1 MSMRDNNDIAAK
13 IVYEAMRWA
22 VANQQGLRDGK
33 TPSWVDHG
41 NGFAQEEAR
50 SAADA
55 IIAALPDMIKPLVWD
70 DYPMGSSCKID
81 NDDYSINYW
90 EHEGVFVDAYTTMH
104 RQPTLELAKAA
115 ANAHHRAAIM
125 AAFNLT

>member
-1 MSMRDNNDIAAK
+1 MSIRDKNDIAAK

-41 NGFAQEEAR
+41 NGFAQGEAR

-55 IIAALPDMIKPLVWD
+55 ILAALPDMIKPLVWD
-70 DYPMGSSCKID
+70 DEQKEFENDLYRVFDFTNGFYLEYNGS
-81 NDDYSINYW
+81 
-90 EHEGVFVDAYTTMH
+90 GVASKLSF
-104 RQPTLELAKAA
+104 LELMAA

-125 AAFNLT
+125 AAFDLT